1 MTAEIFMVIH
11 PLKEPATLYNM
22 HFAMENRKSFVI
34 VLLQSQILWQ
44 WKNAVGVINLEKLF
58 VDPCSR
64 RMHAFLKMAQL
75 LLLQRH
81 SGSAGH
87 KKVVSWLCGLT
98 EGRICFVASSSAQRN
113 CGRRTETG
121 KGNRLFLRLRTELCM
136 KQREKKIRIFTH
148 LYQHFCRERVW
159 IE

>member
-1 MTAEIFMVIH
+1 
-11 PLKEPATLYNM
+11 
-22 HFAMENRKSFVI
+22 MENRKSFVI

-58 VDPCSR
+58 VAPLQETYACIPKNGTTVIAPASLGLCR
-64 RMHAFLKMAQL
+64 AQ
-75 LLLQRH
+75 
-81 SGSAGH
+81 
-87 KKVVSWLCGLT
+87 KKVVSWLCGCT

-121 KGNRLFLRLRTELCM
+121 RGNRLFVRLRTQLCM

-148 LYQHFCRERVW
+148 LYQHFCWERVW
-159 IE
+159 IEQHLNEFNLIFKD

>member
-1 MTAEIFMVIH
+1 MEGFYSHECLNTFSYKSLASNDDDSINIHGNIFS
-11 PLKEPATLYNM
+11 LKRASYLYNM

-58 VDPCSR
+58 VAPLQETYACIPKNGTTVIAPASLGLCR
-64 RMHAFLKMAQL
+64 AQ
-75 LLLQRH
+75 
-81 SGSAGH
+81 
-87 KKVVSWLCGLT
+87 KKVVSWLCGRT

-121 KGNRLFLRLRTELCM
+121 RGNRLFVRLRTQL
-136 KQREKKIRIFTH
+136 
-148 LYQHFCRERVW
+148 
-159 IE
+159 